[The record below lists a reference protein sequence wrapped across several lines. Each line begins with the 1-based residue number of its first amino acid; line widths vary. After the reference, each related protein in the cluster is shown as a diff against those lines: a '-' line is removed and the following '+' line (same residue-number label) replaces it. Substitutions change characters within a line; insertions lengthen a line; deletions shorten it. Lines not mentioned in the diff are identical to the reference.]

1 MRRHPSRNWI
11 IFDKMSR
18 LETTMSTSTTGGGR
32 IRLGDGCRLPATS
45 KITLGGGIR
54 LPNAVPVNGKITL
67 GGGFRLPV
75 AR

>member
-1 MRRHPSRNWI
+1 M
-11 IFDKMSR
+11 
-18 LETTMSTSTTGGGR
+18 TTSTTDSGRFRPGGG
-32 IRLGDGCRLPATS
+32 LRLPATS